1 MFFHIFKYRIK
12 TIFHTKEEVFWI
24 LIFPILLG
32 TCFFAAFSNISSSTE
47 NFETIDVAIVLD
59 ADETPKYIFDAMS
72 DKNTSS
78 ENETALLH
86 ITYCDIS
93 KATDL
98 LNSNDITGIISFTN
112 NTPELT
118 VVEES
123 INASILK
130 EILDKYIQVSSIL
143 QKLGSSDPVQ
153 IQKTIQSVM
162 SDNSFI
168 TTKKLTDGNTD
179 MFTDYFYS
187 LIAMTCLFGALSGQ
201 SCATQ
206 MKANLSSLGMRKNLA
221 PVNRGTIIAADFLA
235 TYLLQVIAN
244 IILIIYLNYILKIN
258 LGGSF
263 PLILLTAITGSLIG
277 VSSGIFIGS
286 IPKLSENIKMAI
298 NIALALFGSFL
309 SGLMFGG
316 LKYVIEEKIPIINR
330 LNPATVITD
339 ALYSLNIYD
348 TYDRYITCM
357 ITLVIYCVIFCSA
370 SYFITR
376 RESYA
381 SL

>member
-168 TTKKLTDGNTD
+168 ATKKLTDGNTD

-244 IILIIYLNYILKIN
+244 IILIIYLNYILKVN

>member
-179 MFTDYFYS
+179 IFTDYFYS

-244 IILIIYLNYILKIN
+244 IILIIYLNYILKVN

>member
-123 INASILK
+123 I
-130 EILDKYIQVSSIL
+130 
-143 QKLGSSDPVQ
+143 
-153 IQKTIQSVM
+153 
-162 SDNSFI
+162 
-168 TTKKLTDGNTD
+168 
-179 MFTDYFYS
+179 
-187 LIAMTCLFGALSGQ
+187 
-201 SCATQ
+201 
-206 MKANLSSLGMRKNLA
+206 
-221 PVNRGTIIAADFLA
+221 
-235 TYLLQVIAN
+235 
-244 IILIIYLNYILKIN
+244 
-258 LGGSF
+258 
-263 PLILLTAITGSLIG
+263 
-277 VSSGIFIGS
+277 
-286 IPKLSENIKMAI
+286 
-298 NIALALFGSFL
+298 
-309 SGLMFGG
+309 
-316 LKYVIEEKIPIINR
+316 
-330 LNPATVITD
+330 
-339 ALYSLNIYD
+339 
-348 TYDRYITCM
+348 
-357 ITLVIYCVIFCSA
+357 
-370 SYFITR
+370 
-376 RESYA
+376 
-381 SL
+381 

>member
-112 NTPELT
+112 NTFELT

-244 IILIIYLNYILKIN
+244 IILIIYLNYILKVN

>member
-153 IQKTIQSVM
+153 IQKTIQSIM

-244 IILIIYLNYILKIN
+244 IILIIYLNYILKVN

>member
-59 ADETPKYIFDAMS
+59 ADETTKYIFDAMS

-244 IILIIYLNYILKIN
+244 IILIIYLNYILKVN